1 MQLSKRL
8 SAIARMVTPGSI
20 LADVGCDHG
29 YIPIALVKE
38 GIIPS
43 AIAMDVNEGP
53 LMRARQNIESFAAAQ
68 YIETRL
74 SDGVSALRPG
84 EADSLIMAGMGGNLM
99 MRIMGEGER
108 VLESIKEI
116 ILQPQSEIIK
126 VRQFL
131 KSHDYRITAEDM
143 VYEDGKYYIMMK
155 AVHGS
160 DPEEESSL
168 FLHFGRLLLQ
178 ERHPLL
184 LKYLL
189 ERQKKNMEI
198 RRKICFDGKSGSED
212 RIKEIEEEL
221 QEIASALD
229 YYEVQ

>member
-53 LMRARQNIESFAAAQ
+53 LMRARQNIESFASAQ

-160 DPEEESSL
+160 DLEEESSL